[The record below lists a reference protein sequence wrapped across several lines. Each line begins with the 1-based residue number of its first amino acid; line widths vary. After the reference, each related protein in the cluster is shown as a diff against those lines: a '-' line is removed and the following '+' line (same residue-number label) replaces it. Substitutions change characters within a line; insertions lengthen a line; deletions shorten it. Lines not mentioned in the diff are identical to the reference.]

1 MNNTVLIQSNEMQN
15 AFQQILLKYGFTEKK
30 AEKLAE
36 IFTVNTVE
44 GVYTHGVYRFARFI
58 QYIKDDLVKK
68 EAEPSFISGFGGM
81 EQWNGNLGPGPLNA
95 INATERAIQLS
106 QENGI
111 GCVTLANTNHWMRG
125 GYYGWLAAKKGFAFI
140 GWTNTLGIMPAW
152 KALDS
157 RLGNNP
163 LVIGVPFND
172 EAIVLDMAFSQFSYG
187 AMELAVMKNEELSV
201 PGGFDKEGQLSKDP
215 AVILESRRPL
225 SIGYWKGAGLS
236 LLLDVLATILSAGLP
251 VAEISKQKGEV
262 SLSQVFI
269 CIDLSKLSNYS
280 FIPGILKNIIDD
292 YKQSVPDGSAK
303 IVYPGEGVVQKRKK
317 NLQDGIPVLKE
328 KWEEILKL

>member
-1 MNNTVLIQSNEMQN
+1 MTETIQIFQNEMQDV
-15 AFQQILLKYGFTEKK
+15 FQRVLVKYGFTDDK
-30 AEKLAE
+30 AKKLAQ
-36 IFTVNTVE
+36 IFTANSVD

-58 QYIKDDLVKK
+58 EYVREEFVKID
-68 EAEPSFISGFGGM
+68 AEPSFLHGFKGL

-95 INATERAIQLS
+95 VFATERAIMLS
-106 QENGI
+106 QRNGI
-111 GCVTLANTNHWMRG
+111 GVVALANTNHWMRG
-125 GYYGWLAAKKGFAFI
+125 GYYGWHAAKKGVAFI
-140 GWTNTLGIMPAW
+140 GWSNTLGIMPAW

-201 PGGFDKEGQLSKDP
+201 PGGFDKEGKLTTDP
-215 AVILESRRPL
+215 TAILQSRRPL

-236 LLLDVLATILSAGLP
+236 LLLDILATILSSGFS
-251 VAEISKQKGEV
+251 VAEISKQKGEI

-269 CIDLSKLSNYS
+269 CIDLSKLSNHE
-280 FIPGILKNIIDD
+280 ILKTTLQNIIDN
-292 YKQSVPDGSAK
+292 YKESAPDGDSR
-303 IVYPGEGVVQKRKK
+303 IVYPGENVLQKRKK
-317 NLQDGIPVLKE
+317 NMEHGITVIKQ